1 MNNKQVTCFD
11 APLEASLRH
20 DQPSEPSEELL
31 AHVETCTRCQERLI
45 ELASPSAMW
54 HGVKVAISEAV
65 SSDNKR
71 CFPSVNLEQS
81 AIHWTESMAR
91 QLLSPP
97 THPEMLGRLGRY
109 EVERLIGSGGMG
121 VVFKA
126 FDTELNRPV
135 AIKLMAPYLA
145 SSGPARKRFARE
157 ARAAAA
163 VVHPHVVPIHN
174 VETERELPFIV
185 MQYVSGESLQARI
198 DRDGPLELCEILRIG
213 MQVADGLSAAHQQ
226 GIVHRDIKPS
236 NILLE
241 EDVDRALISD
251 FGLAR
256 AADDASLTRTG
267 FHPGTPQYM
276 SPEQASGQIVG
287 ARSDLFSLGS
297 MLYTMCTGR
306 PPFRAENS
314 LSVMRRITESEPTPI
329 QEINPN
335 IPEWMSAVITKL
347 MTKNVQDR
355 LSSATEV
362 RELLEA
368 LLSHVQQPLSRSLP
382 TLPWLLSP
390 QAGPKASESKRRW
403 LNRKTLVLGNSLL
416 IGCVAFLMFP
426 TDPAPV
432 QQTAVS
438 TQGSTQGSPQGTH
451 VDIGTLSQEGKARLE
466 RLIKNNPLIVVGK
479 LQEGESTGSVNSH
492 SFEASQILKGN
503 PNKIDV
509 LFSHITDVDPVDQI
523 ANQNPPSNLPRLNAG
538 EYLLV
543 LQQEEVINSFGVSI
557 FGLNVTP
564 EKTFNHFILRDGQ
577 QHAAWPVDSPQAAY
591 IRQFLTL
598 VQSKQTDKEVLGHGY
613 SRQGGFIYFNEQRI
627 DQDGRKDF
635 DRFAKSTNLKLTPC
649 ADVDA
654 ASFKALSEEYTKDK
668 NKVYYKWISNER
680 FWVVEL
686 PLAEAQSFEVISSN
700 LAKDAKSV
708 WWYGEPLPGVDPKTI
723 ELVNPGFVWKDANNV
738 WYQREKI
745 SGADAKTFRHL
756 DQAFYR
762 DANRVYWSTTP
773 LEGADLDTFRTFGDD
788 SPYAADRRS
797 VWKGNTK
804 ITGYDAPTFQAI
816 HQSVIK
822 DKNGVYAGDHL
833 IENAD
838 PRSFLKVADLDTS
851 LSALL
856 TDEHRYYVF
865 LPYYGDVY
873 QVTSTANSLNVKRS
887 IWPPGIKQKDPVA
900 IATAELGETGWKNL
914 NIAADPAINTAQ
926 LKDREM
932 HLLKLFT
939 APFTKAWEIIRERKV
954 QNNLVAQTTPAKQVT
969 QDDQT
974 EKEKRSS
981 EGWQSD
987 IVAFDTY
994 LGELTDKARIPD
1006 KPSLE
1011 KRVAILPGSEETNS
1025 EVLPVTDGAGGFVD
1039 LAPAEDTVQF
1049 QVNNALKGQKV
1060 KWEFELAL
1068 DAAMSFNGV
1077 AQLQPKVASNV
1088 NASSF
1093 LAAIVINTTNQ
1104 LDFKAG
1110 DIVRLEATIGD
1121 ASENRGLAGLLAPT
1135 GPVAIYHLDS
1145 TTQPV
1150 FWLGLKD
1157 VKISG
1162 PTRKTAATRQP
1173 TPEFTAFAKDLLQAC
1188 MVYDEKKLNQLY
1200 AAEVQLL
1207 PGNRLFYF
1215 GLEVPGKMTESGV
1228 AVKRDEMLVAL
1239 KKQAARDPMPAFIAG
1254 TIVSSYRIEQLDVAV
1269 GDYVTEPNQQSESLY
1284 RSLRFKIVDNDILLK
1299 MSVPGAFR
1307 FVQLRKTDEQ
1317 WKVIAEY

>member
-1 MNNKQVTCFD
+1 M
-11 APLEASLRH
+11 
-20 DQPSEPSEELL
+20 
-31 AHVETCTRCQERLI
+31 
-45 ELASPSAMW
+45 
-54 HGVKVAISEAV
+54 
-65 SSDNKR
+65 
-71 CFPSVNLEQS
+71 
-81 AIHWTESMAR
+81 
-91 QLLSPP
+91 
-97 THPEMLGRLGRY
+97 
-109 EVERLIGSGGMG
+109 ERLIGSGGMG

-126 FDTELNRPV
+126 FDTELNRPI
-135 AIKLMAPYLA
+135 AIKLLAPYLA

-174 VETERELPFIV
+174 VETERESPFIV

-198 DRDGPLELCEILRIG
+198 DRDGALELCEILRIG
-213 MQVADGLSAAHQQ
+213 MQIADGLSAAHQQ

-276 SPEQASGQIVG
+276 SPEQASGQSVD

-314 LSVMRRITESEPTPI
+314 LSIMRRITESEPTPI

-347 MTKNVQDR
+347 MTKSVQDR
-355 LSSATEV
+355 LSSAAEV
-362 RELLEA
+362 RELLEV
-368 LLSHVQQPLSRSLP
+368 LLSYVQQPLSNSLP
-382 TLPWLLSP
+382 TLPWLLSSE
-390 QAGPKASESKRRW
+390 AAPKTSESKRRW
-403 LNRKTLVLGNSLL
+403 LNMKTLVLGNSLL
-416 IGCVAFLMFP
+416 IAFAAFLMLP
-426 TDPAPV
+426 TDPVPV
-432 QQTAVS
+432 QQNGAS
-438 TQGSTQGSPQGTH
+438 TQGTH
-451 VDIGTLSQEGKARLE
+451 GDNGDLSQEEKARLE
-466 RLIKNNPLIVVGK
+466 RLTKNSPLIVVGK
-479 LQEGESTGSVNSH
+479 LQEGEPTGSAMSH
-492 SFEASQILKGN
+492 LFEASQFLKGK
-503 PNKIDV
+503 PITIDA
-509 LFSHITDVDPVDQI
+509 LFSNVAAIDPVDPI
-523 ANQNPPSNLPRLNAG
+523 ANQTPTGNLPRLNAG

-543 LQQEEVINSFGVSI
+543 LEQKEVTSSFAVSI

-564 EKTFNHFILRDGQ
+564 EKTFNRFIIRDGN
-577 QHAAWPVDSPQAAY
+577 QHAAWPVNSPQAVY

-598 VQSKQTDKEVLGHGY
+598 LQSKETDKEVLGHGY
-613 SRQGGFIYFNEQRI
+613 SRQGDFIYFKEQRI
-627 DQDGRKDF
+627 DQAGREDF

-686 PLAEAQSFEVISSN
+686 PLADAQSFEVISSN
-700 LAKDAKSV
+700 LAKDATSA
-708 WWYGEPLPGVDPKTI
+708 WWYGEPLRGVDPKTV
-723 ELVNPGFVWKDANNV
+723 ELVNAGFAWKDAKSV

-756 DQAFYR
+756 KQAFYR
-762 DANRVYWSTTP
+762 DANRVYWSMTP
-773 LEGADLDTFRTFGDD
+773 LEGVDLDTFRTFGDD

-797 VWKGNTK
+797 VWKGNSR
-804 ITGYDAPTFQAI
+804 INGYDAPTFQAI

-822 DKNGVYAGDHL
+822 DKNGVYAGDYL

-838 PRSFLKVADLDTS
+838 PKSFLKIADLDTS

-856 TDEHRYYVF
+856 ADEHQYYVF

-926 LKDREM
+926 LQDRET
-932 HLLKLFT
+932 HLLNIYT
-939 APFTKAWEIIRERKV
+939 AQFTKAWEIIRERKI
-954 QNNLVAQTTPAKQVT
+954 QNNSVAQTTREEQIAQE
-969 QDDQT
+969 DQP
-974 EKEKRSS
+974 EKGKPSS
-981 EGWQSD
+981 EGWRAD

-994 LGELTDKARIPD
+994 LGELAGKARVPD
-1006 KPSLE
+1006 EPSLE
-1011 KRVAILPGSEETNS
+1011 KRVTVVPAAGETNS
-1025 EVLPVTDGAGGFVD
+1025 EVLPVTDGAGGYVD
-1039 LAPAEDTVQF
+1039 MAPAEDTVQF
-1049 QVNNALKGQKV
+1049 QVNKALKGQNV
-1060 KWEFELAL
+1060 KWEFELAHV
-1068 DAAMSFNGV
+1068 ATKSFNGV
-1077 AQLQPKVASNV
+1077 AHLMPKSVI
-1088 NASSF
+1088 NANANPF
-1093 LAAIVINTTNQ
+1093 LATLIIDTSDE
-1104 LDFKAG
+1104 LEFKAG
-1110 DIVRLEATIGD
+1110 DIVKLEGTIGD
-1121 ASENRGLAGLLAPT
+1121 ASENKGLGGLLKPS
-1135 GPVAIYHLDS
+1135 GPVAVYHLDS
-1145 TTQPV
+1145 SPHTV
-1150 FWLGLKD
+1150 FWLGLEN

-1162 PTRKTAATRQP
+1162 PTRKTTARLQP
-1173 TPEFTAFAKDLLQAC
+1173 APEVTAFAKELLRAC
-1188 MVYDEKKLNQLY
+1188 MLYDEKKLDQLY
-1200 AAEVQLL
+1200 ASEVQLL

-1215 GLEVPGKMTESGV
+1215 GLEVPGKMTEYGV
-1228 AVKRDEMLVAL
+1228 SIKRDEMLVAL
-1239 KKQAARDPMPAFIAG
+1239 KKQAAVDPIPSVFIG
-1254 TIVSSYRIEQLDVAV
+1254 QFMNLYRIEQLDVAV
-1269 GDYVTEPNQQSESLY
+1269 GDYATEPNQPSESLFQ
-1284 RSLRFKIVDNDILLK
+1284 SMRFKIKENDVLLK
-1299 MSVPGAFR
+1299 ISAGGACR
-1307 FVQLRKTDEQ
+1307 FVQLRKADEQ

>member
-1 MNNKQVTCFD
+1 MNENQVTCD
-11 APLEASLRH
+11 NAALEHMLQINQS
-20 DQPSEPSEELL
+20 SEPSDALL
-31 AHVETCTRCQERLI
+31 AHVESCTRCQQRI
-45 ELASPSAMW
+45 SELAGSTAMW
-54 HGVKVAISEAV
+54 QGVKAAISEAAD
-65 SSDNKR
+65 SDQR
-71 CFPSVNLEQS
+71 RRFPSATLDPS
-81 AIHWTESMAR
+81 AIEWTESMAK

-135 AIKLMAPYLA
+135 AIKLLAPYLA
-145 SSGPARKRFARE
+145 SSGAARKRFARE

-163 VVHPHVVPIHN
+163 VVHQHVVPIHN
-174 VETERELPFIV
+174 VETERESPFIV

-198 DRDGPLELCEILRIG
+198 DREGPLELCEILRIG

-226 GIVHRDIKPS
+226 GLVHRDIKPS

-276 SPEQASGQIVG
+276 SPEQASGQSVD

-335 IPEWMSAVITKL
+335 IPKWMSAVITKL
-347 MTKNVQDR
+347 MTKSVQDR
-355 LSSATEV
+355 LSSAAEV

-368 LLSHVQQPLSRSLP
+368 LLSHVQQPLSGSLP
-382 TLPWLLSP
+382 SLPWLLSP
-390 QAGPKASESKRRW
+390 QVRAKMSESKRRW
-403 LNRKTLVLGNSLL
+403 RNMKMLIVGNSLL
-416 IGCVAFLMFP
+416 IGCVAFLMLP
-426 TDPAPV
+426 TDPARVP
-432 QQTAVS
+432 QNTA
-438 TQGSTQGSPQGTH
+438 STQGSPQGTH
-451 VDIGTLSQEGKARLE
+451 VDNGALSQEEKARLE
-466 RLIKNNPLIVVGK
+466 RLTKNSPLIVVGK
-479 LQEGESTGSVNSH
+479 LQEGEPTGSAMSH
-492 SFEASQILKGN
+492 LFEASQILKGK
-503 PNKIDV
+503 PITIDA
-509 LFSHITDVDPVDQI
+509 LFSNVATIDPVDPI
-523 ANQNPPSNLPRLNAG
+523 ANQTPTSNLPRLNAG

-543 LQQEEVINSFGVSI
+543 LEQKEVISSFAVSA
-557 FGLNVTP
+557 FGLSVTP
-564 EKTFNHFILRDGQ
+564 ERTFNHFILRDGQ
-577 QHAAWPVDSPQAAY
+577 QHAAWPVDSPQTAY

-598 VQSKQTDKEVLGHGY
+598 VQSKEADKEVLGHGY
-613 SRQGGFIYFNEQRI
+613 SRQGDFIYFNEQLI
-627 DQDGRKDF
+627 DQAGRKDF
-635 DRFAKSTNLKLTPC
+635 DRFAKSTNLKLTLC
-649 ADVDA
+649 AGVDA

-668 NKVYYKWISNER
+668 NNVYYKWISNEH

-686 PLAEAQSFEVISSN
+686 PLADAQSFEVISTN
-700 LAKDAKSV
+700 LARDAKNV
-708 WWYGEPLPGVDPKTI
+708 WWYGEPRPGVDPKTV
-723 ELVNPGFVWKDANNV
+723 ELVNPGFVWKDAKSV

-762 DANRVYWSTTP
+762 DANRVYWSMTQ
-773 LEGADLDTFRTFGDD
+773 LVGADLDTFRTFGDD
-788 SPYAADRRS
+788 SPYAADRRN
-797 VWKGNTK
+797 VWKGDTK

-822 DKNGVYAGDHL
+822 DKNGVYAGEHV

-838 PRSFLKVADLDTS
+838 PKSFLKVADLDTS

-856 TDEHRYYVF
+856 ADEHHYYVF

-873 QVTSTANSLNVKRS
+873 QVTSTANSLHVTRS
-887 IWPPGIKQKDPVA
+887 IWPPGIKQKDPIA
-900 IATAELGETGWKNL
+900 IATAELGETGWTNL
-914 NIAADPAINTAQ
+914 TIAADPAINTAQ

-939 APFTKAWEIIRERKV
+939 APFTKAWEIIREKKV
-954 QNNLVAQTTPAKQVT
+954 QNSSVAQTTPAKQVT
-969 QDDQT
+969 QDDQPK
-974 EKEKRSS
+974 KEKRSS

-994 LGELTDKARIPD
+994 LAELVGKTKVPD

-1011 KRVAILPGSEETNS
+1011 KRVTAMPGSEELNS

-1039 LAPAEDTVQF
+1039 LSPAEDTVQF

-1068 DAAMSFNGV
+1068 DVAVAFNGV
-1077 AQLQPKVASNV
+1077 AQLQPKVAANQ
-1088 NASSF
+1088 NAQSF
-1093 LAAIVINTTNQ
+1093 LAAIMLKTTTQ

-1110 DIVRLEATIGD
+1110 DILKLEATIGD
-1121 ASENRGLAGLLAPT
+1121 ASQNRGLAALLAPV

-1145 TTQPV
+1145 TTHPV
-1150 FWLGLKD
+1150 FWLGL
-1157 VKISG
+1157 
-1162 PTRKTAATRQP
+1162 T
-1173 TPEFTAFAKDLLQAC
+1173 
-1188 MVYDEKKLNQLY
+1188 
-1200 AAEVQLL
+1200 
-1207 PGNRLFYF
+1207 
-1215 GLEVPGKMTESGV
+1215 
-1228 AVKRDEMLVAL
+1228 
-1239 KKQAARDPMPAFIAG
+1239 
-1254 TIVSSYRIEQLDVAV
+1254 
-1269 GDYVTEPNQQSESLY
+1269 
-1284 RSLRFKIVDNDILLK
+1284 
-1299 MSVPGAFR
+1299 
-1307 FVQLRKTDEQ
+1307 
-1317 WKVIAEY
+1317 

>member
-1 MNNKQVTCFD
+1 MNNKQVSCDD
-11 APLEASLRH
+11 APLEALLRH
-20 DQPSEPSEELL
+20 DHASEPSEELL
-31 AHVETCTRCQERLI
+31 AHVETCTRCQERLS
-45 ELASPSAMW
+45 ELAGPAAMW
-54 HGVKVAISEAV
+54 YGVKVAISEAV
-65 SSDNKR
+65 SSDQQR
-71 CFPSVNLEQS
+71 CFPPVNLEQS
-81 AIHWTESMAR
+81 AIHWTESMAK

-135 AIKLMAPYLA
+135 AIKLLAPYLA

-174 VETERELPFIV
+174 VETERESPFIV

-198 DRDGPLELCEILRIG
+198 DRDGALELCEILRIG

-276 SPEQASGQIVG
+276 SPEQASGQSVD

-314 LSVMRRITESEPTPI
+314 LNVMRRITESEPTPI

-347 MTKNVQDR
+347 MTKSLQDR
-355 LSSATEV
+355 LSSAAEV

-368 LLSHVQQPLSRSLP
+368 LLSHVQQPLSSSLP
-382 TLPWLLSP
+382 TLPWLLSH
-390 QAGPKASESKRRW
+390 QAGRKTTESKRRW
-403 LNRKTLVLGNSLL
+403 HNMKMLILGSSLL
-416 IGCVAFLMFP
+416 VGCVAFLLFL

-432 QQTAVS
+432 QQDTA
-438 TQGSTQGSPQGTH
+438 STQGSPHGTP
-451 VDIGTLSQEGKARLE
+451 VDYGSLSQEEKARLE
-466 RLIKNNPLIVVGK
+466 RLSKDNPLIVVGK
-479 LQEGESTGSVNSH
+479 LQEGEPTGIANSH
-492 SFEASQILKGN
+492 AFETIQVLKGKSI
-503 PNKIDV
+503 KIDV
-509 LFSHITDVDPVDQI
+509 LFSHITAVAHVDPT
-523 ANQNPPSNLPRLNAG
+523 ANQDPTGNLPKLNAG

-543 LQQEEVINSFGVSI
+543 LQQEEVISSFAFSA
-557 FGLNVTP
+557 FGLSITP
-564 EKTFNHFILRDGQ
+564 EKTLNHFILRDGQ

-613 SRQGGFIYFNEQRI
+613 SRQGDFIYFKEQRI
-627 DQDGRKDF
+627 DQAGKEDF
-635 DRFAKSTNLKLTPC
+635 GRFAKSTNLKLTPC
-649 ADVDA
+649 TDVDA

-668 NKVYYKWISNER
+668 NKVYYKWISNKR

-686 PLAEAQSFEVISSN
+686 PLAEAQSFEVISFN
-700 LAKDAKSV
+700 LAKDAKNV
-708 WWYGEPLPGVDPKTI
+708 WWYGEPLPGIDPKTV
-723 ELVNPGFVWKDANNV
+723 ELVNAGFVWKDAKSV

-756 DQAFYR
+756 EQAFYR
-762 DANRVYWSTTP
+762 DVNRVYWSMTS
-773 LEGADLDTFRTFGDD
+773 LDGADLDTFRTFGND

-797 VWKGNTK
+797 VWHGDKK

-822 DKNGVYAGDHL
+822 DKNGVYAGEHV

-838 PRSFLKVADLDTS
+838 TKSFLKVADLDTS

-856 TDEHRYYVF
+856 ADEHHYYVF

-873 QVTSTANSLNVKRS
+873 QVTSTANSLHVKRS

-900 IATAELGETGWKNL
+900 IATAELTETAGWREL
-914 NIAADPAINTAQ
+914 IIAADPAINTVP
-926 LKDREM
+926 LKDRET
-932 HLLKLFT
+932 HLLNLFT
-939 APFTKAWEIIRERKV
+939 TQFIKAWEIIRERKL
-954 QNNLVAQTTPAKQVT
+954 QNNSVAQSTPAEQRV
-969 QDDQT
+969 Q
-974 EKEKRSS
+974 EEPPEEEKRSS

-987 IVAFDTY
+987 IVAFETY
-994 LGELTDKARIPD
+994 LGELAGKARIPD

-1011 KRVAILPGSEETNS
+1011 KRV
-1025 EVLPVTDGAGGFVD
+1025 
-1039 LAPAEDTVQF
+1039 
-1049 QVNNALKGQKV
+1049 
-1060 KWEFELAL
+1060 
-1068 DAAMSFNGV
+1068 
-1077 AQLQPKVASNV
+1077 
-1088 NASSF
+1088 
-1093 LAAIVINTTNQ
+1093 
-1104 LDFKAG
+1104 
-1110 DIVRLEATIGD
+1110 
-1121 ASENRGLAGLLAPT
+1121 
-1135 GPVAIYHLDS
+1135 
-1145 TTQPV
+1145 
-1150 FWLGLKD
+1150 
-1157 VKISG
+1157 
-1162 PTRKTAATRQP
+1162 
-1173 TPEFTAFAKDLLQAC
+1173 
-1188 MVYDEKKLNQLY
+1188 
-1200 AAEVQLL
+1200 
-1207 PGNRLFYF
+1207 
-1215 GLEVPGKMTESGV
+1215 
-1228 AVKRDEMLVAL
+1228 
-1239 KKQAARDPMPAFIAG
+1239 
-1254 TIVSSYRIEQLDVAV
+1254 
-1269 GDYVTEPNQQSESLY
+1269 
-1284 RSLRFKIVDNDILLK
+1284 
-1299 MSVPGAFR
+1299 
-1307 FVQLRKTDEQ
+1307 
-1317 WKVIAEY
+1317 

>member
-1 MNNKQVTCFD
+1 MNENQVMCD
-11 APLEASLRH
+11 DLALEDMLRS
-20 DQPSEPSEELL
+20 DQLLEPSEELL
-31 AHVETCTRCQERLI
+31 GHVENCTSCQQRI
-45 ELASPSAMW
+45 SELAGPAAMW
-54 HGVKVAISEAV
+54 HGVKVAISETV
-65 SSDNKR
+65 SSDQQR
-71 CFPSVNLEQS
+71 CFPSVNMEQS

-135 AIKLMAPYLA
+135 AIKLLAPYLA

-163 VVHPHVVPIHN
+163 VVNPHVVPIHN
-174 VETERELPFIV
+174 VETERESPFIV

-198 DRDGPLELCEILRIG
+198 DRDGALELCEILRIG

-276 SPEQASGQIVG
+276 SPEQASGQSVD

-297 MLYTMCTGR
+297 MLYTMSTGR

-335 IPEWMSAVITKL
+335 IPVWMSSVITKL
-347 MTKNVQDR
+347 MTKSVQDR
-355 LSSATEV
+355 LSSAAEV

-368 LLSHVQQPLSRSLP
+368 LLSHVQQPLSSSLP
-382 TLPWLLSP
+382 TLPWLSP
-390 QAGPKASESKRRW
+390 PKADPKTSESKRRW
-403 LNRKTLVLGNSLL
+403 LNMKTLVLGNSLL
-416 IGCVAFLMFP
+416 IGCAAFFMFP

-432 QQTAVS
+432 QQTAAS
-438 TQGSTQGSPQGTH
+438 TQGTS
-451 VDIGTLSQEGKARLE
+451 VDNGGLSQEEKTRLE
-466 RLIKNNPLIVVGK
+466 RLIKNNPLVVVGT
-479 LQEGESTGSVNSH
+479 LQEGEPTGSARSH
-492 SFEASQILKGN
+492 LFELSQILKGK
-503 PNKIDV
+503 PIKINA
-509 LFSHITDVDPVDQI
+509 LFSHMTAVAPVDPI
-523 ANQNPPSNLPRLNAG
+523 ANQNPAGNLPILKAG
-538 EYLLV
+538 EYMLV
-543 LQQEEVINSFGVSI
+543 LQQEEVTSSFAVSL

-564 EKTFNHFILRDGQ
+564 EKTFNHFILRDGE

-591 IRQFLTL
+591 IRQFLTF

-613 SRQGGFIYFNEQRI
+613 TRQGDFIYFDKQRI
-627 DQDGRKDF
+627 DQAGKKDF
-635 DRFAKSTNLKLTPC
+635 DRFAKTANLKVSQCT
-649 ADVDA
+649 DVDA

-668 NKVYYKWISNER
+668 NKVYYKWISNEH

-686 PLAEAQSFEVISSN
+686 PLADAQSFEVISAN
-700 LAKDAKSV
+700 LARDAKSV
-708 WWYGEPLPGVDPKTI
+708 WWYGEPLPGVDPKTV
-723 ELVNPGFVWKDANNV
+723 ELVNPGFVWKDAKSV

-756 DQAFYR
+756 EQAFYR
-762 DANRVYWSTTP
+762 DVNRAYWSMTP
-773 LEGADLDTFRTFGDD
+773 LDGADLDTFRTFGND

-797 VWKGNTK
+797 VWKGDTR
-804 ITGYDAPTFQAI
+804 ITGFDAPTFQAI
-816 HQSVIK
+816 HHSVVK
-822 DKNGVYAGDHL
+822 DKNGVYAGEHL

-838 PRSFLKVADLDTS
+838 SKSFLKVADLDTS

-856 TDEHRYYVF
+856 ADEHHYYVF

-914 NIAADPAINTAQ
+914 TIAADPAINTAQ
-926 LKDREM
+926 LEDREK

-954 QNNLVAQTTPAKQVT
+954 QNSSVAQTTPAKQVT
-969 QDDQT
+969 QDHQP

-994 LGELTDKARIPD
+994 LEELVGKAKVPD

-1011 KRVAILPGSEETNS
+1011 KRVTVIPGSEELNS

-1039 LAPAEDTVQF
+1039 LSPAEDTVQF
-1049 QVNNALKGQKV
+1049 QVNKALKGQKV

-1068 DAAMSFNGV
+1068 DVAVAFNDV
-1077 AQLQPKVASNV
+1077 AQLQPKVAANQ
-1088 NASSF
+1088 NAQSF
-1093 LAAIVINTTNQ
+1093 LAAIMLKTTTQ

-1110 DIVRLEATIGD
+1110 DIVKLEATIGD
-1121 ASENRGLAGLLAPT
+1121 ASENRGLTGLLAPV

-1145 TTQPV
+1145 TTHPV
-1150 FWLGLKD
+1150 FWLGLED
-1157 VKISG
+1157 VNISG
-1162 PTRKTAATRQP
+1162 PTRKTAALREP
-1173 TPEFTAFAKDLLQAC
+1173 TPEVTAFAKDLLQAC
-1188 MVYDEKKLNQLY
+1188 MVYDEKNLNQLY

-1228 AVKRDEMLVAL
+1228 PVKRDDMLVAL
-1239 KKQAARDPMPAFIAG
+1239 KKQAERDPMPAFIAG
-1254 TIVSSYRIEQLDVAV
+1254 TIVSSFRIEQLDVAV
-1269 GDYVTEPNQQSESLY
+1269 GDYVTEPNQPSESLY
-1284 RSLRFKIVDNDILLK
+1284 RSLRFKIADNDVLLK
-1299 MSVPGAFR
+1299 LFVPGAFR
-1307 FVQLRKTDEQ
+1307 FVQLRKLDDQ